1 MRRRHREGISREK
14 KCWDFQVSQDLLQ
27 HNSDFKN
34 ERCNDGTSWRETS
47 ARQFFLRL
55 TLNLKQR
62 TIMDPRVL
70 NELLKRRGNK
80 RHNFR
85 VWNSF
90 MEDWQKRYNKLSFL
104 AKQVEIKD

>member
-1 MRRRHREGISREK
+1 
-14 KCWDFQVSQDLLQ
+14 
-27 HNSDFKN
+27 
-34 ERCNDGTSWRETS
+34 
-47 ARQFFLRL
+47 
-55 TLNLKQR
+55 
-62 TIMDPRVL
+62 MDPRVL